1 MLFSPKIKGYFVERN
16 DHSWLIARTS
26 SAEAPFV
33 IEDLREVPLDD
44 AEGLKSALLKIQ
56 KNRPQGNYL
65 NSTCGIYPL
74 RRIARR
80 ASLEP
85 KRLKEDG
92 YLSEVCVQQ
101 LRIESEQFIL
111 AILNA
116 SDGSEF
122 DTTRPGGR
130 EVLFCGMPIEDVV
143 VQQDSLLNS
152 GVYPTRLELGTISSL
167 GAALNYLKYSAIKT
181 PTLLLEIGSEVTHSF
196 ILSENGVEASRPI
209 PYGLEAMIPVVQKKL
224 SIKDEESARKLFL
237 SNAFDFTDMGPELVQ
252 RLLKELQSS
261 IGFFEVQTGQSIAQ
275 LLCLGLP
282 PKLGWIETTIA
293 GTLGIGL
300 VKLSL
305 PPWLK
310 AHGITLSELASSAQV
325 DGRWFGLIALML
337 RQNNSVAANA
347 PFAEKKE

>member
-1 MLFSPKIKGYFVERN
+1 
-16 DHSWLIARTS
+16 
-26 SAEAPFV
+26 
-33 IEDLREVPLDD
+33 
-44 AEGLKSALLKIQ
+44 
-56 KNRPQGNYL
+56 
-65 NSTCGIYPL
+65 
-74 RRIARR
+74 
-80 ASLEP
+80 
-85 KRLKEDG
+85 
-92 YLSEVCVQQ
+92 
-101 LRIESEQFIL
+101 
-111 AILNA
+111 
-116 SDGSEF
+116 
-122 DTTRPGGR
+122 
-130 EVLFCGMPIEDVV
+130 
-143 VQQDSLLNS
+143 
-152 GVYPTRLELGTISSL
+152 
-167 GAALNYLKYSAIKT
+167 
-181 PTLLLEIGSEVTHSF
+181 
-196 ILSENGVEASRPI
+196 
-209 PYGLEAMIPVVQKKL
+209 VQKKL

-310 AHGITLSELASSAQV
+310 ARGITLSELASSAQV